1 VGEMRWRRER
11 VEKAGGRENVR
22 GRGTL
27 KNSLGRKRENAWRRE
42 AEREGKVWGVRKR
55 GREGERE

>member
-1 VGEMRWRRER
+1 MRWRRER

-22 GRGTL
+22 GRETL

-42 AEREGKVWGVRKR
+42 AERE
-55 GREGERE
+55 REKFGE